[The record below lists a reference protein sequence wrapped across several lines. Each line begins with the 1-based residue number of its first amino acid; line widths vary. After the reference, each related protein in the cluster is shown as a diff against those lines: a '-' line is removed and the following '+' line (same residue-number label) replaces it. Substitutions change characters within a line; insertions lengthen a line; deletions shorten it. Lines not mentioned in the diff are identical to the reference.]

1 MKKKEEKK
9 KSYLNFVVS
18 EAKKIKKNSKSMLI
32 DKKTEKIKKGKEK
45 TYT

>member
-18 EAKKIKKNSKSMLI
+18 EAKKIKK
-32 DKKTEKIKKGKEK
+32 KIHKVC
-45 TYT
+45 